1 MTANTAETTISEI
14 EFLASKLESLREAE
28 DLVYGV
34 NPSTY
39 RDLVRLHRQAFSR
52 IKTLVRRILRGCRA
66 MGQVYHR
73 RLER

>member
-1 MTANTAETTISEI
+1 MIVKTAETLIEEI
-14 EFLASKLESLREAE
+14 EYLSSELESLRKAE
-28 DLVYGV
+28 DLAQDV
-34 NPSTY
+34 NSPIY